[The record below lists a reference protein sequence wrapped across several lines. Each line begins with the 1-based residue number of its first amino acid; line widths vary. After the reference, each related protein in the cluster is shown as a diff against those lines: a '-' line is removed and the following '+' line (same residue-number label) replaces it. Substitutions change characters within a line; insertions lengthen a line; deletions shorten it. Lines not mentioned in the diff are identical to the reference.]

1 MKKML
6 VFLGILGIMVP
17 QGLFAQMENPADKVT
32 IIESPVPNVLTAE
45 EKTSLS
51 SFGFTEETGAVMCSS
66 KPYCGV

>member
-51 SFGFTEETGAVMCSS
+51 SFGWPCRARPVFYPTSLRLV
-66 KPYCGV
+66 